1 MTSSSNSL
9 YEASLGPTAL
19 SRVSLTRVSRPG
31 SGLCQS
37 LPVSRSLSVF
47 VRLSLASH
55 LLCVSPVP
63 VPVCF
68 PRSGLLPTSL
78 PYLPLPIALS
88 LSLSL
93 CGCLS
98 VPPALRW
105 LHLSGSQRGGGGG
118 GAEPRLWV
126 HLRLRLLPSPFPQCC
141 LVGGVRGTAAPTS
154 RGTLPRHPPFLTPFG
169 ALAAAPGTSVQR
181 LELRGRDRDLERHTP
196 PQRCQLEG
204 ETV

>member
-9 YEASLGPTAL
+9 CEASLGPTAL
-19 SRVSLTRVSRPG
+19 SRVSLTWVSRPG

-47 VRLSLASH
+47 VRLSLASR

-68 PRSGLLPTSL
+68 PALGCSPLLSHISL
-78 PYLPLPIALS
+78 SPSLS

-98 VPPALRW
+98 VPPSPALAP
-105 LHLSGSQRGGGGG
+105 S
-118 GAEPRLWV
+118 LWV
-126 HLRLRLLPSPFPQCC
+126 HLRLRLPPSPFPQRC